1 MLVREPVAGDQGY
14 VVRTWT
20 KSLASVR
27 PYKTSTAAKF
37 RAIEAGIER
46 LMDRGDTRALIA
58 TAVAPDLCGWVV
70 WTPMGGGA
78 VLHYLYVRKLER
90 ERGVARALIERA
102 GIRLDRPLV
111 YTFAGPARRWL
122 VEKAPQAVHM
132 DLDDFLD
139 PRPQRTTREA
149 RP

>member
-1 MLVREPVAGDQGY
+1 MLVREPVASDQGY
-14 VVRTWT
+14 VVRTWLR
-20 KSLASVR
+20 SLTSVR
-27 PYKTSTAAKF
+27 PLKKAPPAKL
-37 RAIEAGIER
+37 RAVEAGIER
-46 LMDRGDTRALIA
+46 LMDRSDTRALIA
-58 TAVAPDLCGWVV
+58 TAVAPDLCGWIV
-70 WTPMGGGA
+70 WTPIGSGA

-132 DLDDFLD
+132 ELDDFLD